1 MVSFHNRFS
10 DEFRRNGTLYLAHTP
25 YPAPVEGQ
33 SDQVSGISL
42 ETGLLI
48 LLGSRVFVRVVVIMY
63 AEPYVNL
70 SGTLQFRN
78 VS

>member
-10 DEFRRNGTLYLAHTP
+10 DEFRRNGTLYIDHTL

-33 SDQVSGISL
+33 SDQLSGISL

-48 LLGSRVFVRVVVIMY
+48 FLGSRVFVRVVVIMH

-78 VS
+78 VF

>member
-10 DEFRRNGTLYLAHTP
+10 DEFRQNRTLYLAHTR
-25 YPAPVEGQ
+25 YPTPVEGQ

-48 LLGSRVFVRVVVIMY
+48 FLGSRVFVRVVVIMQ

-70 SGTLQFRN
+70 SGTLQFCN